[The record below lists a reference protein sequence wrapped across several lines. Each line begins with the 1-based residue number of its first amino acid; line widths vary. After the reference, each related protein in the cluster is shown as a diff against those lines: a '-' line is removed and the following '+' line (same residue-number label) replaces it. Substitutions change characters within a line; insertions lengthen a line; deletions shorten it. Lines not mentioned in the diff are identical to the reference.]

1 VEDIGPDEGT
11 VYLAVEEAEKGRVA
25 WLTLSNPH
33 KLNALSPGVVAALT
47 AQAGELAQDEEL
59 RVVVLTGAGARAFA
73 AGADL
78 GVLAGLDED
87 TGRAFITALH
97 EAIDA
102 VRRLPCPVIGMLRG
116 YCFGGAMELA
126 AACDMRIADTTLMAG
141 MPEVRVGI
149 PSVIEACLLP
159 RLIGWGKASELLL
172 TGESIDAD
180 EALRA
185 GFVQRLC
192 APEELQGQTQRW
204 IDAILSAGP
213 GAVRAQKRIMRGWE
227 EMPEGEAIA
236 ASIDE
241 FAAMFPTGEP
251 AEFIRSFVERKKG
264 AGNDG

>member
-1 VEDIGPDEGT
+1 MEDIGTVDLTVDETAG
-11 VYLAVEEAEKGRVA
+11 GRVA
-25 WLTLSNPH
+25 RLVLSTPN
-33 KLNALSPGVVAALT
+33 KLNALSPGLVAALT
-47 AQAGELAQDEEL
+47 ARAGELARDDGL
-59 RVVVLTGAGARAFA
+59 RVVVLAGAGARAFS

-78 GVLAGLDED
+78 GVLAGLDEA
-87 TGRAFITALH
+87 GARAFITALH
-97 EAIDA
+97 QAIDA
-102 VRRLPCPVIGMLRG
+102 VRRLPCPVIAMLRG
-116 YCFGGAMELA
+116 PCLGGAMELA
-126 AACDMRIADTTLMAG
+126 AACDMRIADTTLVAG

>member
-1 VEDIGPDEGT
+1 VEDIGPDSGT
-11 VYLAVEEAEKGRVA
+11 VDLAVEETGDGRVA
-25 WLTLSNPH
+25 WLTLSNPP

-47 AQAGELAQDEEL
+47 ARAGELAQDDGL
-59 RVVVLTGAGARAFA
+59 RVVVLSGAGARAFA

-78 GVLAGLDED
+78 GVLAGLDEL

-102 VRRLPCPVIGMLRG
+102 VRRLPCPVIAMLRG

-126 AACDMRIADTTLMAG
+126 AACDMRIADTTLVAG

-172 TGESIDAD
+172 TGENIGAE
-180 EALRA
+180 EALRV

-192 APEELQGQTQRW
+192 MPEELEGRTRRW
-204 IDAILSAGP
+204 IEAILSAGP
-213 GAVRAQKRIMRGWE
+213 GAVRAQKRVMRGWE
-227 EMPEGEAIA
+227 EMPEGQAIA

-251 AEFIRSFVERKKG
+251 AQFMQSFTEGKKR

>member
-1 VEDIGPDEGT
+1 MDDIGT
-11 VYLAVEEAEKGRVA
+11 VELAVSETPKGRVA
-25 WLTLSNPH
+25 RLTLSNPS

-47 AQAGELAQDEEL
+47 RRAGELAQDDGL
-59 RVVVLTGAGARAFA
+59 RVVVLTGAGERAFA

-78 GVLAGLDED
+78 GVLAGLDAV

-97 EAIDA
+97 QAIEA

-126 AACDMRIADTTLMAG
+126 AACDMRIADTTLLAG
-141 MPEVRVGI
+141 MPEVKVGI

-159 RLIGWGKASELLL
+159 RLIGWGKTSELVM
-172 TGESIDAD
+172 TGENIDAAEAFRVGFVERLCTP
-180 EALRA
+180 EAL
-185 GFVQRLC
+185 
-192 APEELQGQTQRW
+192 EGQTQAW
-204 IDAILSAGP
+204 VDAILAAGP

-227 EMPEGEAIA
+227 EMSEADAIA

-251 AEFIRSFVERKKG
+251 AQFMRPFAERKK
-264 AGNDG
+264 A